1 MKQELIKVMCNSLV
15 GRKIRLTKN
24 EYISF
29 NGEQIIRYYNGKPE
43 DGDIKVDAEI
53 ISIELYDVYPLDR
66 LQVKIKDNDIERYIL
81 LNITEKIKLV

>member
-1 MKQELIKVMCNSLV
+1 MCDSLV
-15 GRKIRLTKN
+15 GRKIRLTKT

-66 LQVKIKDNDIERYIL
+66 FQVKIKDIDIERYIL
-81 LNITEKIKLV
+81 LGINEKIKLV